1 MLQKIKT
8 FIGSLNNTVRSL
20 QIFQLFRFAGMLLI
34 GVLLAKMSVPLET
47 IGIYES
53 TLFLSGICTFFWVSG
68 ILNSTLSVYPNKSEE
83 DRKRFLFNIGIIIT
97 IFSIITTIAVSMY
110 LFFLQQKMVSNESI
124 KVAIIIYIL
133 VNTPTYFNEYYLLL
147 TERKKQLILYGVSG
161 FAINVIAVILPVLLT
176 GEILYSIYGLI
187 IFSAIKLLIFV
198 GILARQ
204 TIHKIDGGQI
214 LLFLKSASPLIISI
228 LISGSADYIDSWL
241 VVTYFGQEKFAIFRY
256 GAKELPLSLILANS
270 MSTAMIPLL
279 SSGQNIK
286 DNFGTLIKES
296 KLLMNWLF
304 PVTILL
310 LLASKYLYPLIFSTA
325 FEESAGIFNIYL
337 LLIISRMV
345 FPQSIMMAL
354 DAKREIFHTA
364 ILEIIINITASYL
377 LMLKFGIQG
386 IAYGTVI
393 AFFMEKL
400 ILLIILKSKGIDI
413 QEFTPVRLWAGYS
426 TLMILTYYF
435 VENFL

>member
-1 MLQKIKT
+1 
-8 FIGSLNNTVRSL
+8 
-20 QIFQLFRFAGMLLI
+20 MLLI
-34 GVLLAKMSVPLET
+34 GVLLAKMSVPLAT

-53 TLFLSGICTFFWVSG
+53 TLFISGICTFFWVSG
-68 ILNSTLSVYPNKSEE
+68 ILNSTLSVYPNKNKE
-83 DRKRFLFNIGIIIT
+83 DKKSFLFNIGIILS
-97 IFSIITTIAVSMY
+97 IFSVITTIAVAIY
-110 LFFLQQKMVSNESI
+110 LFLSRQDLVSDEPT
-124 KVAIIIYIL
+124 KFAILIYIL
-133 VNTPTYFNEYYLLL
+133 VNTPTFFNEYYLLL
-147 TERKKQLILYGVSG
+147 TERKKQLIFYGLAG
-161 FAINVIAVILPVLLT
+161 FALNVTAVILPILMT

-198 GILARQ
+198 AIMLRQ
-204 TIHKIDGGQI
+204 TIHKIDGQQI

-270 MSTAMIPLL
+270 MSTAMIPIL

-310 LLASKYLYPLIFSTA
+310 LIGSKYLYPLIFSSA
-325 FEESAGIFNIYL
+325 FEESARIFNIYL

-400 ILLIILKSKGIDI
+400 ILLIILKSKGIEI
-413 QEFTPVRLWAGYS
+413 QEFTPIRLWVGYS

>member
-1 MLQKIKT
+1 VLQKIKK
-8 FIGSLNNTVRSL
+8 FIGSFNNTVRSL

-34 GVLLAKMSVPLET
+34 GVLLAKMEVPLAT

-68 ILNSTLSVYPNKSEE
+68 ILNSTLSVYPNKSEKE
-83 DRKRFLFNIGIIIT
+83 KKSFLFNIGIILT
-97 IFSIITTIAVSMY
+97 ILSIITTVAAGAY
-110 LFFLQQKMVSNESI
+110 LFLTKQNMVADESI
-124 KVAIIIYIL
+124 KFAIIIYIL
-133 VNTPTYFNEYYLLL
+133 INTPTYFNEYYLLL
-147 TERKKQLILYGVSG
+147 TEQKNRLITYGVIG
-161 FAINVIAVILPVLLT
+161 FLINVAVVIVPIYLT
-176 GEILYSIYGLI
+176 GKILYSIYGLI
-187 IFSAIKLLIFV
+187 LFSALKLILFA
-198 GILARQ
+198 GIIARN
-204 TIHKIDGGQI
+204 TIHQIDKPQI
-214 LLFLKSASPLIISI
+214 ILFLKSASPLIISI

-270 MSTAMIPLL
+270 MSTAMIPIL
-279 SSGQNIK
+279 SSGRNIK
-286 DNFGTLIKES
+286 DNFGQLIKES

-304 PVTILL
+304 PATIILL
-310 LLASKYLYPLIFSTA
+310 VSSKLLYPLIFS
-325 FEESAGIFNIYL
+325 ESFSESSRIFNIYL
-337 LLIISRMV
+337 LLIISRMI

-354 DAKREIFHTA
+354 NAKQEIFHTA

-393 AFFMEKL
+393 AFFTEKL
-400 ILLIILKSKGIDI
+400 ILAFLLKSKGIDI
-413 QEFTPVRLWAGYS
+413 QEYTPFRLWAGYS
-426 TLMILTYYF
+426 TLMVITYIL

>member
-1 MLQKIKT
+1 
-8 FIGSLNNTVRSL
+8 
-20 QIFQLFRFAGMLLI
+20 MLLI
-34 GVLLAKMSVPLET
+34 GVLLAKMQVPLAT

-53 TLFLSGICTFFWVSG
+53 TLFLSSICTFFWVSG

-83 DRKRFLFNIGIIIT
+83 EKKSFLFNIGIILT
-97 IFSIITTIAVSMY
+97 IFSVITTAAAGAY
-110 LFFLQQKMVSNESI
+110 LFLTKQNMVADESI
-124 KVAIIIYIL
+124 KLAIIIYIL
-133 VNTPTYFNEYYLLL
+133 INTPTYFNEYYLLL
-147 TERKKQLILYGVSG
+147 TEQKNRLISYGIIG
-161 FAINVIAVILPVLLT
+161 FILNVAAVIIPVYLT
-176 GEILYSIYGLI
+176 GEIIYSIYGLI
-187 IFSAIKLLIFV
+187 LFSALKLLLFA
-198 GILARQ
+198 GIITRN
-204 TIHKIDGGQI
+204 TIHQIDKSQI
-214 LLFLKSASPLIISI
+214 ILFLKSASPLIISI

-270 MSTAMIPLL
+270 MSTAMIPIL
-279 SSGQNIK
+279 SSGQNVK
-286 DNFGTLIKES
+286 DNFGRLIKES

-304 PVTILL
+304 PVTIMLL
-310 LLASKYLYPLIFSTA
+310 LTSKFIYPLIFS
-325 FEESAGIFNIYL
+325 ESFSESSEIFNIYL
-337 LLIISRMV
+337 LLIISRMI

-354 DAKREIFHTA
+354 NAKREIFHTA
-364 ILEIIINITASYL
+364 ILEILINITASYL

-400 ILLIILKSKGIDI
+400 ILAMLLKSKGIEI

-426 TLMILTYYF
+426 SLMILTYIF

>member
-1 MLQKIKT
+1 
-8 FIGSLNNTVRSL
+8 
-20 QIFQLFRFAGMLLI
+20 MLLI

-68 ILNSTLSVYPNKSEE
+68 ILNSTLSVYPNKTEE

-110 LFFLQQKMVSNESI
+110 LFFSQQKMVSNESI

-204 TIHKIDGGQI
+204 TIHKIDGEQI

-270 MSTAMIPLL
+270 MSTAMIPIL

-304 PVTILL
+304 PVTIFL

-400 ILLIILKSKGIDI
+400 ILLMILKSKGVDI
-413 QEFTPVRLWAGYS
+413 QEFTPVRLWIGYS